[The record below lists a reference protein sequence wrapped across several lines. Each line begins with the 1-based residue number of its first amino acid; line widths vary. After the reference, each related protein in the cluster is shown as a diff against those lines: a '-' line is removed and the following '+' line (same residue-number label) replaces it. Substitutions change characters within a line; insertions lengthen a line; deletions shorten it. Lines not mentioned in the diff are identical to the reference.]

1 MHPPSKSIASRDDE
15 LLSRSESID
24 YKNLEDGS
32 ALKAHVFLPSI
43 EGIAPAGR
51 PALAFF
57 FGSGFD
63 SGRVTQFAPQA
74 LHFANRGAVSI
85 LFEYRTRGLQGA
97 SPIAAM
103 QDARSAFRW
112 IRFYADKLGI
122 DPRKVV
128 GIGALAG
135 ANMVAAAAMKPDL
148 PPDESDPPDVHGAP
162 DAAVLFSPLIEVT
175 KGGYGSQAFTESGT
189 PLSAANLLNCIE
201 PKLPPML
208 IMHGTLDRLTPF
220 ATVVKFTRNMQRK
233 GNLCDLLPFE
243 GRQHSFFNLNVDPAA
258 YDHCNAV
265 VDKFLVHLNYLPE
278 AAPDEDAGESVR
290 VIS

>member
-1 MHPPSKSIASRDDE
+1 MHPAPKSIANRDDE
-15 LLSRSESID
+15 LLSRSESIA
-24 YKNLEDGS
+24 YKHLEDGS
-32 ALKAHVFLPSI
+32 ALKAHVFLPES
-43 EGIAPAGR
+43 EGETAEGR

-85 LFEYRTRGLQGA
+85 LFEYRTRSSHGA

-112 IRFYADKLGI
+112 VRFYADKLGI
-122 DPRKVV
+122 DPQKVLGV
-128 GIGALAG
+128 GALAG
-135 ANMVAAAAMKPDL
+135 ANIVAATAMKGDL
-148 PPDESDPPDVHGAP
+148 PDEASDPPEVSGAP
-162 DAAVLFSPLIEVT
+162 DAAVLFSPLIEVK

-189 PLSAANLLNCIE
+189 PLTAANLMAHIS

-208 IMHGTLDRLTPF
+208 IMHGTQDRLTPF
-220 ATVVKFTRNMQRK
+220 DSVVKFVRNMQRK
-233 GNLCDLLPFE
+233 HNLCDLLPFE

-258 YDHCNAV
+258 YDHCNSV
-265 VDKFLVHLNYLPE
+265 VDKFLVHLKYLPE
-278 AAPDEDAGESVR
+278 AVPDEDAGESVR